1 MSIVGR
7 LLAHLVV
14 NAFAL
19 WLAAQVISGV
29 HFDGNLLALAV
40 LALIFGIVNTLIKPL
55 VVLLTLPL
63 TVLTLGLFA
72 LVINALMLLLTSA
85 LASSYSIDGFIP
97 ALLASILISIVS
109 TVLNWFIK
117 DTSDTHR
124 H

>member
-7 LLAHLVV
+7 LLVHLVV

-29 HFDGNLLALAV
+29 HFDGSLLALAV

-63 TVLTLGLFA
+63 TVVTLGLFA

-85 LASSYSIDGFIP
+85 LASSYSVDGFIP

>member
-1 MSIVGR
+1 MTMVGR
-7 LLAHLVV
+7 FVAHLVV

-29 HFDGNLLALAV
+29 HFDGSLLSLAV

-55 VVLLTLPL
+55 VSLLTLPL
-63 TVLTLGLFA
+63 TVVTLGLFA

-85 LASSYSIDGFIP
+85 LDTSYSIDGFIP

-109 TVLNWFIK
+109 TLLNWFIK
-117 DTSDTHR
+117 DSSSTHR